1 MSWYNRPSGNYVIN
15 MSNFTEQDAE
25 LLIQTA
31 QSAPLQNMR
40 HAQAVSE
47 LLTRFQQF
55 FAETKSHKCEVEAA
69 HEEDPA

>member
-1 MSWYNRPSGNYVIN
+1 

-31 QSAPLQNMR
+31 QAAPLQNMR

-47 LLTRFQQF
+47 MLTRFQQW
-55 FAETKSHKCEVEAA
+55 FAEAKAREPKRKGKTA
-69 HEEDPA
+69 